1 MAQEI
6 LVNIQVSSKAAD
18 NKLRKTGK
26 EVDKIAAATKKLA
39 YEQSEEGKSVAML
52 NEQYLNQRRINRQ
65 LARAKLGLTKE
76 TNKEAAGQ
84 RMLAKA
90 KEKLNFLRSQEALEL
105 QRVNEQIKIQNNV
118 NTAVIRSEMG
128 LATSKASINA
138 QGKQFRTQAG
148 LNNAILLETGRLAS
162 DASFGFTAMANNLSQ
177 IVSLGGSFIATTGSF
192 STAMNQLVKSLWGVG
207 GLLLGF
213 QVLIGLLQSKRF
225 LEFISTL
232 GGVTAAMRAL
242 NKATKEATGVYGK
255 QIGKL
260 ETLARLLED
269 DNVTQEQRVMILDE
283 VKKGNKDLNI
293 ELDDQN
299 KLTEESV
306 KQINARID
314 VLKVQAETQAL
325 ISAIEKERV
334 KQIEAENKSLTESVD
349 FYDSIIIL
357 LKNFG
362 NAQQSA
368 IEGVAKGEENRR
380 EEIGKSQKIIDKLYE
395 RLAQVVNFDVDNEG
409 VGKKNRKKKFREF
422 EEGLFRIQKIIDK
435 YNNEADKINVRTLD
449 ERLDL
454 EEKYAKKDADTKLAN
469 FIEAQAKRLE
479 EYKERVAGAKNAN
492 ELIRNAELDFQK
504 SIEDARVKHGNA
516 LSAIEDGFITK
527 RILAKDKEAQAIA
540 KIQRSIENT
549 EINRLRFSLTANK
562 EYYDSKLEQVGED
575 KKQVDAQISNSKAL
589 KLSDLEVFKLRQESF
604 KLQNLAIDL
613 NLKKEIDAISE
624 KTRVNQE
631 YVGFVK
637 GVSSILST
645 IAGEN
650 EALQKA
656 ALLIEKG
663 AAIADIVIS
672 NTSNN
677 IKLRAQATAA
687 APPPA
692 NLPFIAAAEAQI
704 LRNNI
709 GAGIGIAGI
718 LATTLTSFKKPSGGG
733 GSSGG
738 GAQVQA
744 PDFNVVGASPL
755 DLLMVDVSNKL
766 DKPIPAYITAKGAI
780 NTLDEYYRNVRTGS
794 NT

>member
-6 LVNIQVSSKAAD
+6 LVSINVNSGKAQVGLED
-18 NKLRKTGK
+18 
-26 EVDKIAAATKKLA
+26 TKK
-39 YEQSEEGKSVAML
+39 SVS
-52 NEQYLNQRRINRQ
+52 
-65 LARAKLGLTKE
+65 KLQ
-76 TNKEAAGQ
+76 AAQ
-84 RMLAKA
+84 
-90 KEKLNFLRSQEALEL
+90 EKLNYELSEEAKEL
-105 QRVNEQIKIQNNV
+105 AKVNALISANKAANNQAAFASKEYGETIRQTQK
-118 NTAVIRSEMG
+118 NT
-128 LATSKASINA
+128 KNY
-138 QGKQFRTQAG
+138 RTQAG

-192 STAMNQLVKSLWGVG
+192 STAMGQLVKSLWGVG

-232 GGVTAAMRAL
+232 GGVTAAMQAL

-334 KQIEAENKSLTESVD
+334 KQIEAENKSITESVD

-395 RLAQVVNFDVDNEG
+395 RLSQVVNFDIG
-409 VGKKNRKKKFREF
+409 GKKGSGSKKKFREF
-422 EEGLFRIQKIIDK
+422 EEGLFNIQKIIDK

-454 EEKYAKKDADTKLAN
+454 EEEYAKKDADTKLSR
-469 FIEAQAKRLE
+469 FEEVQAKRLE

-527 RILAKDKEAQAIA
+527 RILAKDKEAQAIG
-540 KIQRSIENT
+540 KIERSIENS
-549 EINRLRFSLTANK
+549 EIDRLKFSVGANE
-562 EYYDSKLEQVGED
+562 EYYNAKLEQVSED
-575 KKQVDAQISNSKAL
+575 TLQTKALIDNAETL
-589 KLSDLEVFKLRQESF
+589 KLSDLEVANLRKDLF
-604 KLQNLAIDL
+604 GLQNKEIDL
-613 NLKKEIDAISE
+613 NLQKEIAAIDA
-624 KTRVNQE
+624 KTAINQE
-631 YVGFVK
+631 YVGFAK
-637 GVSSILST
+637 GISQLLGT
-645 IAGEN
+645 LAGEN
-650 EALQKA
+650 EGLQKA
-656 ALLIEKG
+656 ALVLEKG
-663 AAIADIVIS
+663 AAIADIVIKTQAA
-672 NTSNN
+672 NAATVAQDTATLGAT
-677 IKLRAQATAA
+677 IPITTPLR
-687 APPPA
+687 
-692 NLPFIAAAEAQI
+692 

-709 GAGIGIAGI
+709 SAGISIANI

-780 NTLDEYYRNVRTGS
+780 ETLDEYYRNVRTGS
-794 NT
+794 NS

>member
-6 LVNIQVSSKAAD
+6 LVSINVNSGKAQVGLED
-18 NKLRKTGK
+18 
-26 EVDKIAAATKKLA
+26 TKK
-39 YEQSEEGKSVAML
+39 SVS
-52 NEQYLNQRRINRQ
+52 
-65 LARAKLGLTKE
+65 KLQ
-76 TNKEAAGQ
+76 AAQ
-84 RMLAKA
+84 
-90 KEKLNFLRSQEALEL
+90 EKLNYELSEEAKEL
-105 QRVNEQIKIQNNV
+105 AKVNALISANKSANNQAAFASKEYGETIRQTQK
-118 NTAVIRSEMG
+118 NT
-128 LATSKASINA
+128 KNY
-138 QGKQFRTQAG
+138 RTQAG

-192 STAMNQLVKSLWGVG
+192 STAMGQLVKSLWGVG

-232 GGVTAAMRAL
+232 GGVTAAMQAL

-362 NAQQSA
+362 NSQQSA

-395 RLAQVVNFDVDNEG
+395 RLSQVVNFDIG
-409 VGKKNRKKKFREF
+409 GKKGSGSKKKFREF
-422 EEGLFRIQKIIDK
+422 EEGLFNIQKIIDK

-454 EEKYAKKDADTKLAN
+454 EEEYAKKDADTKLSR
-469 FIEAQAKRLE
+469 FEEVQAKRLE

-492 ELIRNAELDFQK
+492 ELIRNAELDYQK
-504 SIEDARVKHGNA
+504 SIEDAKIKHGNA
-516 LSAIEDGFITK
+516 IASIEDGFITK
-527 RILAKDKEAQAIA
+527 RILAKDREAQAIG
-540 KIQRSIENT
+540 KIERSIENA
-549 EINRLRFSLTANK
+549 EINRLKFSLTANK
-562 EYYDSKLEQVGED
+562 EYYDAKIEQVSED
-575 KKQVDAQISNSKAL
+575 KKQVDAQIANAEAL
-589 KLSDLEVFKLRQESF
+589 KLSDLEVARLRQESF
-604 KLQNLAIDL
+604 KLQNLLIDL
-613 NLKKEIDAISE
+613 NLKKEVDAISE
-624 KTRVNQE
+624 KTRVNKE

-656 ALLIEKG
+656 ALVIEKG

-677 IKLRAQATAA
+677 IKLRAKATASA
-687 APPPA
+687 VPPA

-709 GAGIGIAGI
+709 GAGIGIGSI

-733 GSSGG
+733 SSSGSG
-738 GAQVQA
+738 VQVQA
-744 PDFNVVGASPL
+744 PAFNVVGASATNQLAQAVGNNVPQVLPVAFESDLSDAL
-755 DLLMVDVSNKL
+755 D
-766 DKPIPAYITAKGAI
+766 I
-780 NTLDEYYRNVRTGS
+780 NDANTGNDS
-794 NT
+794 VGQRSIG